1 MYYSQTCSYCNKVF
15 YNYNDK
21 KERAAE
27 TLYAGI
33 KQHLI
38 DSGEDEKETKFD
50 DGPTEDTNEVYSEMA
65 ESTEP
70 PSGGYE
76 L

>member
-15 YNYNDK
+15 YTFNDN

-33 KQHLI
+33 KEHLI

-65 ESTEP
+65 GNNEP
-70 PSGGYE
+70 PTGGYE